1 MERKKVYFGSVENA
15 LKFIQKTD
23 NINAGMKLVSDTKII
38 DAKSILGVFSLDLSE
53 PILLEVRGDDKS
65 RKEAW
70 KALRDYV
77 RE

>member
-23 NINAGMKLVSDTKII
+23 HINAGMKLVSDTKII

-70 KALRDYV
+70 KMLHDYV
-77 RE
+77 RD